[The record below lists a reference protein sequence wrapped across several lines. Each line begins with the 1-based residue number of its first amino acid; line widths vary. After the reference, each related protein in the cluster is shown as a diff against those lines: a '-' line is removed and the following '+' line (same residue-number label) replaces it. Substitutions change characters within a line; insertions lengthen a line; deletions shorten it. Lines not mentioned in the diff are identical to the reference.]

1 MTRFERGKRTVEH
14 VIGYCKVREAMAE
27 ARNDRYMKLHWQSV
41 GLVVLEAFYGADYP
55 RQSFCR
61 ATRVEYVPTVKPKT
75 YGQLEVMKK
84 PLQRVVKQ
92 IMVGQYD
99 AHLKRSLTIHVDVL
113 VCGHKIPVITG
124 AYEGNHVRYRRC
136 NECTPQKTYRRREMA
151 RRVS

>member
-1 MTRFERGKRTVEH
+1 MTRFERGKRYIEH
-14 VIGYCKVREAMAE
+14 VVGYCKVRKAMAE

-41 GLVVLEAFYGADYP
+41 SLVVMEAFYGADSP

-61 ATRVEYVPTVKPKT
+61 TARVEYIPTIKPKT
-75 YGQLEVMKK
+75 HAQLEVMKK

-92 IMVGQYD
+92 IMIGQYD
-99 AHLKRSLTIHVDVL
+99 KHLRRTLTMHIDVL
-113 VCGHKIPVITG
+113 ACGHKVPVITG

-136 NECTPQKTYRRREMA
+136 GECPAQKTYRRREMA